1 VSGVVV
7 FADVAASRPHVAC
20 CAYTWQEE
28 RAPHPRA
35 GDSAVADMER
45 RVGVVV
51 RQLMTEEMRLV
62 RAAAEQSLDNMFA

>member
-1 VSGVVV
+1 
-7 FADVAASRPHVAC
+7 
-20 CAYTWQEE
+20 
-28 RAPHPRA
+28 
-35 GDSAVADMER
+35 MER